1 MARIKTHPGEILLE
15 DFINPAG
22 LTRNAVAKDID
33 LDPKA
38 LNRICACEAAVTSEV
53 AIRLAE
59 YFGTSPELWINL
71 QSAHDLSK
79 AEAERGKELRRRV
92 RARKAGGKA
101 EGKAARA
108 FAVA

>member
-1 MARIKTHPGEILLE
+1 MARIMTHPGEILFE
-15 DFINPAG
+15 DFIKPAG

-38 LNRICACEAAVTSEV
+38 LNKICAGKAAVSSDV

-59 YFGTSPELWINL
+59 YFDTSSELWMNL

-79 AEAERGKELRRRV
+79 AEVERGEELRRRV
-92 RARKAGGKA
+92 RRRDIKKATKRARV
-101 EGKAARA
+101 AA
-108 FAVA
+108 

>member
-1 MARIKTHPGEILLE
+1 MARILTHPGEILLE
-15 DFINPAG
+15 DLIKPAG

-38 LNRICACEAAVTSEV
+38 LNKICACKASVSSDV

-59 YFGTSPELWINL
+59 YFGTSPELWMNL

-79 AEAERGKELRRRV
+79 AEAERGKELRKRV
-92 RARKAGGKA
+92 RRRKFKKATERARV
-101 EGKAARA
+101 AA
-108 FAVA
+108 